1 MRRVVHICCGYPSSL
16 DEDDYPKAD
25 PGCYVVVADAL
36 DAAPVDVVSIEDAHR
51 HNDLG
56 LLELLQGTTVML
68 GMVDI
73 ASTKLESVEEIRSRL
88 LDALSH
94 IDASRLMAAPDCG
107 LVMLNRQLAVTKL
120 RHLVAAGVVGRPS
133 PPHGSGPADP

>member
-1 MRRVVHICCGYPSSL
+1 MDARTKVGITLG
-16 DEDDYPKAD
+16 D
-25 PGCYVVVADAL
+25 PAGIGPEIVAAAL
-36 DAAPVDVVSIEDAHR
+36 DAAPIDVVSIEDAHR

-56 LLELLQGTTVML
+56 LLERFTATTVML

-107 LVMLNRQLAVTKL
+107 LVMLSRQLAVAKL
-120 RHLVAAGVVGRPS
+120 RHLVAAASSV
-133 PPHGSGPADP
+133 